1 MPSGT
6 TEQRP
11 PRYVAYHRRETYA
24 EKLDRNWAEILQ
36 ELRILQ
42 TGLQLI
48 AGFLMTLPFQA
59 RFTALDDYAR
69 ALYLILVVTA
79 AIALLVVLTP
89 LSVHR
94 WLFRKKVK
102 NRLVA
107 SGVWAAK
114 VALGLAALLIMG
126 TSALIFDVVLGRWE
140 SWVAAGVL
148 CVLCVLMFLA
158 VPAAISR
165 TPEPTKLPET
175 EVIDRDSG
183 PEEEASGAL
192 RFPLGQGRV
201 GEDLRLPDGGPEIGP
216 TPHEG
221 QQGTGH

>member
-6 TEQRP
+6 TERATERKSQRHLL
-11 PRYVAYHRRETYA
+11 YHRRETYA

-59 RFTALDDYAR
+59 RFTTLDGYAR
-69 ALYLILVVTA
+69 TLYLVLVVIA
-79 AIALLVVLTP
+79 AVALLVVLTP

-94 WLFRKKVK
+94 WLFRKQVK
-102 NRLVA
+102 DRLVA
-107 SGVWAAK
+107 SGAWAAK

-126 TSALIFDVVLGRWE
+126 TSSLIFDVVLGRWQ
-140 SWVAAGVL
+140 SLVAGGVL
-148 CVLCVLMFLA
+148 CLLCIMMFLA

-165 TPEPTKLPET
+165 FPEPTKLPET
-175 EVIDRDSG
+175 EVADRERDAEQG
-183 PEEEASGAL
+183 HGTREAHEPRDHGA
-192 RFPLGQGRV
+192 
-201 GEDLRLPDGGPEIGP
+201 
-216 TPHEG
+216 EG
-221 QQGTGH
+221 SPSE